1 MRIKPRFCECIPP
14 INSKYVG
21 FYLTFDEIYGPIRH
35 LGVEQ
40 YRQLWSYGKRKGE
53 DRALLLHFIRI
64 ATEDDS
70 EEARKKC
77 LVNIRINQLL
87 CKCPK

>member
-1 MRIKPRFCECIPP
+1 MASDQEGMESESDESESDENDKRPSHKLSSKKYEESKCKTMRIKPRFCECIPP

-40 YRQLWSYGKRKGE
+40 YRQL
-53 DRALLLHFIRI
+53 
-64 ATEDDS
+64 
-70 EEARKKC
+70 
-77 LVNIRINQLL
+77 
-87 CKCPK
+87 

>member
-1 MRIKPRFCECIPP
+1 MRIKPRFYECIPP

-40 YRQLWSYGKRKGE
+40 YCQLWSHGTKKGE
-53 DRALLLHFIRI
+53 SKLFHSTLFVLRLKMIP
-64 ATEDDS
+64 
-70 EEARKKC
+70 KK
-77 LVNIRINQLL
+77 LEKKNV
-87 CKCPK
+87 